1 MVTLYHQVSF
11 LTLLVVEVEVEQ
23 QVALVVVPAMFFLL
37 IMVEMSV

>member
-1 MVTLYHQVSF
+1 
-11 LTLLVVEVEVEQ
+11 VEVEVEQ